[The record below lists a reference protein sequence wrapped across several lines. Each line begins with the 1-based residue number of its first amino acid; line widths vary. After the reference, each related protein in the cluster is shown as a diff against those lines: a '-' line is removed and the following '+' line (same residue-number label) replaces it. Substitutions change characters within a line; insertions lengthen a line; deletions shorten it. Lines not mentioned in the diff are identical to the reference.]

1 MNLVTT
7 YSQGNFFT
15 YQNLSG
21 VVGRYLGDSA
31 IGHEF
36 NSYKMAQFF
45 FSMVT
50 AIVLEKREQILAK
63 STNITFYIIFII
75 ILDAFETG
83 MPARYEWKHYPVFQL
98 MEIFLSRSGK
108 QFMEKKHSV
117 LNETEPLPDRTGKQ
131 SLLLQQCVFPTKG
144 EINHLVQVA
153 KELKDPLKT

>member
-50 AIVLEKREQILAK
+50 AIVLEKRE
-63 STNITFYIIFII
+63 
-75 ILDAFETG
+75 
-83 MPARYEWKHYPVFQL
+83 
-98 MEIFLSRSGK
+98 
-108 QFMEKKHSV
+108 
-117 LNETEPLPDRTGKQ
+117 
-131 SLLLQQCVFPTKG
+131 
-144 EINHLVQVA
+144 
-153 KELKDPLKT
+153 